1 MHERRQEKIGWVG
14 GWLGGFVWVL
24 LLSVMLL
31 VRGET
36 LPAVIGLLIFAMA
49 CAAIGIFAPWRH
61 PLTTYRRLLAPLY
74 MLFFCAVGWGVWSF
88 GGPRQIGLNSWWSL
102 LIVMPL
108 MMPLWM
114 GGKRRW
120 QDTGAQQTHV
130 TDGTSRHR

>member
-24 LLSVMLL
+24 ILSVILL

-36 LPAVIGLLIFAMA
+36 LPAVVGLLICATAF
-49 CAAIGIFAPWRH
+49 AAIGFFAPWRY
-61 PLTTYRRLLAPLY
+61 PRTTYRRLLAPLY
-74 MLFFCAVGWGVWSF
+74 VLFFCAVGWGVWSF

-102 LIVMPL
+102 LLVMPL

-114 GGKRRW
+114 GGNRRW
-120 QDTGAQQTHV
+120 QDNDSQQPDAA
-130 TDGTSRHR
+130 DGTSRRR